1 MPKLKT
7 AILVMLVACLFLAG
21 QAQAA
26 EDKSMGLFLNLTTTQ
41 TGPAGHAVGFAGKM
55 MKRGH
60 PVTVFLNKHAVLFA
74 SKSAPQATYA
84 MAGKTIRDMLVD
96 LMKDG
101 AKVIVC
107 RVCAKMVGVQEADLV
122 DGALLGNPD
131 RVSEYLFDPK
141 YQVIS
146 W

>member
-1 MPKLKT
+1 MRKLKT
-7 AILVMLVACLFLAG
+7 AILALLVAGLFLAG
-21 QAQAA
+21 QAQAV
-26 EDKSMGLFLNLTTTQ
+26 EDKSLGLFLNLSTTQ
-41 TGPAGHAVGFAGKM
+41 TGPAGHAVGLAGKM

-60 PVTVFLNKHAVLFA
+60 PVTVFLNKPAVLFA

-84 MAGKTIRDMLVD
+84 MAGKTVRDMIVD
-96 LMKDG
+96 LMKG
-101 AKVIVC
+101 GTKVIVC
-107 RVCAKMVGVQEADLV
+107 RVCAKMVGVQEADLI